1 MLPVHLLL
9 IQHGQRG
16 SDSELAVP
24 ARLLCLLP
32 RLRPGEGVIEHGSR
46 ELKSRLDNV
55 GHQSE
60 KGELTNHPLFLK
72 LVWVRIS

>member
-60 KGELTNHPLFLK
+60 REN
-72 LVWVRIS
+72 